1 MPDYQMEVDL
11 SVRYRDIDAV
21 GHVNNAVYVSF
32 LEQAR
37 VEYLDAVLDITEL
50 QPGFLVASV
59 TVDYERPILLDEEV
73 VVSLGVTDIGTASV
87 EMGYEVRADGEV
99 AATASSVI
107 VAVDPETESSRPVP
121 ETWREKI
128 AAHEGRTF

>member
-107 VAVDPETESSRPVP
+107 VAVDPETETSRPVP
-121 ETWREKI
+121 ETWSEKI